1 MKFQGKRWT
10 NTLALQKIAGKAIR
24 RLELFDTS
32 VDDDFLEA
40 VAKLGMLTSIHIS
53 SQKISDRGIAC
64 VADHNPL
71 VSLML
76 SNAPKVTDECMGAI
90 SGCKTIRELYR
101 DGTSVSDDGIESVG
115 RLPELWSLVI
125 DNTSITDVGIERI
138 ASRTIHLIS
147 FRNCSITG
155 NGFFTWSQSEKM
167 SFFCTGS
174 RLSDQ
179 GFAVACGSFSRMWNV
194 DIADTDV
201 GNDGIKSLAGQYPTM
216 LRFNNCKID
225 RNGISWIIDNLP
237 IESLEISPSQLSE
250 SDVRQLKKPR
260 RLNVVVDEKEL

>member
-1 MKFQGKRWT
+1 M
-10 NTLALQKIAGKAIR
+10 ALQRIAGKAIR

-32 VDDDFLEA
+32 VDDDFLET
-40 VAKLGMLTSIHIS
+40 VAKFGTLTSIHIS

-90 SGCKTIRELYR
+90 SGCKKIRELYL

-155 NGFFTWSQSEKM
+155 TGFFTWSQSEKM

-201 GNDGIKSLAGQYPTM
+201 GNDGVKSLAGHSPTL
-216 LRFNNCKID
+216 LRIRNNKVD
-225 RNGISWIIDNLP
+225 KNGVNWIIGNLP
-237 IESLEISPSQLSE
+237 IELLELSPSQMSE
-250 SDVRQLKKPR
+250 SDVGQLEIPR
-260 RLNVVVDEKEL
+260 RLQVVVDEKEI